1 MSQDSK
7 TQKNQYRVGT
17 FSALSIGIGGMVGG
31 GIFAVTGLTVELTRG
46 AAPIA
51 FIVAG
56 IVALLTSYSY
66 LKLTLKYPSEGGTVE
81 FLNRGF
87 GPGITTGS
95 LNILLCLSYVVLLAI
110 YAYAFGS
117 YGASLFPEEKYLFW
131 KHFLITGII
140 IFLAIIN
147 YFGADL
153 AIRSEN
159 LFNSAKM
166 IILLGF
172 VIFGLLAPIEWS
184 RLSTESYVAPVAIV
198 SGAMIIFLNYEGFEL
213 IANAGKDIINPK
225 RALPIAYY
233 GGVIVVILLYVLI
246 TIVVVGHMSFSSIE
260 VASNYA
266 LSSAAGTFMGK
277 FGFIMLVVAALLA
290 TSSAIN
296 ATFYGSG
303 RLTYIIAKSGELPK
317 ELERK
322 IRNQPL
328 EGMIMFAVL
337 TLIIANFVPLDAIAT
352 MGSAGFLL
360 IFMAVNIANYKLA
373 KQTESKAWISLLAT
387 VACFIALVA
396 LCWQTWDATSTRRQ
410 LFILFG
416 MITVSI
422 GIEIVY
428 RAITKREIHM
438 GRKKT

>member
-1 MSQDSK
+1 MNKSGGTESK
-7 TQKNQYRVGT
+7 NKVGT

-46 AAPIA
+46 AAPVA

-66 LKLTLKYPSEGGTVE
+66 LKLTLRYPSEGGTVE

-87 GPGITTGS
+87 GSGVTTGS

-110 YAYAFGS
+110 YAFAFGS
-117 YGASLFPEEKYLFW
+117 YGASLFPKEDYIFW
-131 KHFLITGII
+131 RHFLITGII
-140 IFLAIIN
+140 VFLSLVN

-159 LFNSAKM
+159 LFNALKM

-172 VIFGLLAPIEWS
+172 VIFGLFAPIEWS
-184 RLSTESYVAPVAIV
+184 RLSTNEYVTPIAIL

-213 IANAGKDIINPK
+213 IANAGKDIVNPK

-233 GGVIVVILLYVLI
+233 GGVITVIILYILI
-246 TIVVVGHMSFSSIE
+246 TLVVVGHMSFEEITKTSD
-260 VASNYA
+260 YA
-266 LSSAAGTFMGK
+266 LSVAANTFLGK
-277 FGFIMLVVAALLA
+277 FGFIMIVVAALLA

-317 ELERK
+317 ELERP
-322 IRNQPL
+322 IRQQPL
-328 EGMIMFAVL
+328 EGMIIFAVL
-337 TLIIANFVPLDAIAT
+337 TLIIANFIPLHAIAT

-360 IFMAVNIANYKLA
+360 IFMAVNMANYKLA
-373 KQTESKAWISLLAT
+373 KETNSRAWISMLA
-387 VACFIALVA
+387 AISCFIALVA
-396 LCWQTWDATSTRRQ
+396 LSWQTYSTATTRTQ
-410 LFILFG
+410 LLILFG
-416 MITVSI
+416 MIAISI
-422 GIEIVY
+422 AIEIVY
-428 RAITKREIHM
+428 RKFTKRKIHM
-438 GRKKT
+438 GR